1 MKPKLILFLMGFLFV
16 GILTAQE
23 NAKFSVSISTD
34 SILLG
39 NYFVVNFTLE
49 NVEGK
54 EFNPPIFKEFI
65 VISGPNTSSSFSMI
79 NGEVK
84 QSVSY
89 TYYLEPKDIG
99 SYFIEPASIR
109 IEDKVLETDIVEINV
124 FPNPDGI
131 KQDPQNPFQQRFE
144 FKMDDLFSFPELE
157 PHNTPKPQP
166 KKKKKKK
173 RKTYKI

>member
-16 GILTAQE
+16 GMLSAQE

-39 NYFVVNFTLE
+39 NYFVVTFTLE
-49 NVEGK
+49 NAEGNEFAPPVFK
-54 EFNPPIFKEFI
+54 EFN
-65 VISGPNTSSSFSMI
+65 VISGPNTSSSFSMM
-79 NGEVK
+79 NGEVN

-89 TYYLEPKDIG
+89 SYYLEPKDIG
-99 SYFIEPASIR
+99 SYFIEAASIQ
-109 IEDKVLETDIVEINV
+109 IEDKVLETDVVEVNV

-131 KQDPQNPFQQRFE
+131 KQDPQSPFQQRFE
-144 FKMDDLFSFPELE
+144 FKMDDFFSFPE
-157 PHNTPKPQP
+157 PGQRNTPKAAP
-166 KKKKKKK
+166 KKKKKK